1 MQQDSGYNQQWPLFT
16 QLTSE
21 RQIDIVKFRNN
32 IWFIIKLNQNT
43 ELKFKKYTKEHVSQV
58 YAIWVKIRD
67 RSGLS
72 LFQRKHARLADF
84 SDTLWS
90 TAKIWYWKTRGF
102 VVILIRLRTEY
113 EPLLRHSVLNDGL
126 VIIQTGFNFRII
138 WLSTESCCI
147 KQVFSLR
154 FYFLIIDVR
163 LNLVNDDLCSNI

>member
-1 MQQDSGYNQQWPLFT
+1 M
-16 QLTSE
+16 
-21 RQIDIVKFRNN
+21 
-32 IWFIIKLNQNT
+32 
-43 ELKFKKYTKEHVSQV
+43 SQV

-84 SDTLWS
+84 SDSLWS

-163 LNLVNDDLCSNI
+163 LNLVNDDLCIYIVQKPYFIIVCKLRLII